1 MATISET
8 SLSKAS
14 PTYVTAGSN
23 ALGKDDFLKLLV
35 EQLKNQ
41 DPLNPL
47 DGTQFASQL
56 AQFSSVEQLS
66 NINTNLETNTST
78 TTLMAQSIGN
88 SLATTM
94 IGKEIKGSGN
104 TLKWDGTTPVKFGY
118 TLEAAA
124 ANATVTIYDAAGH
137 EVQTIDAGGVLKG
150 DNTLTWDGNSGVME
164 PGTYTFKVNATDA
177 DHKSMTS
184 ASYTFGTISGVRFT
198 ASGTVFLVDGVEV
211 PVANILEIL
220 NGATHG

>member
-23 ALGKDDFLKLLV
+23 SLGKDDFLKLLV

-56 AQFSSVEQLS
+56 AQFSSVEQLT
-66 NINTNLETNTST
+66 NINTNLETNTNT

-94 IGKEIKGSGN
+94 IGKEIKASGN
-104 TLKWDGTTPVKFGY
+104 TLKFDGTTPVDFGY
-118 TLEAAA
+118 TL
-124 ANATVTIYDAAGH
+124 ANAAEKATVVIYDANGH
-137 EVQTIDAGGVLKG
+137 EVETIQGAGTLAG
-150 DNTLTWDGNSGVME
+150 DNSLKWDGKDGVM
-164 PGTYTFKVNATDA
+164 PAGNYTFKVKATDA
-177 DHKSMTS
+177 EGKSVTS
-184 ASYTFGTISGVRFT
+184 ASYTFGNITGVRFT
-198 ASGTVFLVDGVEV
+198 SSGTVFLVDGVEV